1 MLFILKGAVCSAT
14 GDPHY
19 TTFDGR
25 RYKYMGNCE
34 YVLAKD
40 SNETFTILQE
50 NEPCGRG
57 AATCT
62 NAITVKLPE
71 IIIHL
76 SRGESVVINGA
87 NVKLPY
93 ENKGMEKLLTKITVF
108 ID

>member
-1 MLFILKGAVCSAT
+1 MTRIWTLFILERAVCSAT

-19 TTFDGR
+19 TTFDGK

-40 SNETFTILQE
+40 SNKTFTILQE
-50 NEPCGRG
+50 NEPCGGR

-62 NAITVKLPE
+62 NAVTVKLPE
-71 IIIHL
+71 TTIYL
-76 SRGESVVINGA
+76 SRGDSVLINGE

-93 ENKGMEKLLTKITVF
+93 ENQGMRNY
-108 ID
+108 

>member
-1 MLFILKGAVCSAT
+1 MVSILEAAVCSAT

-19 TTFDGR
+19 TTFDGK

-50 NEPCGRG
+50 NEPCGGR

-62 NAITVKLPE
+62 TAVTVKLPE
-71 IIIHL
+71 TTIHL
-76 SRGESVVINGA
+76 SRGESVLINGE
-87 NVKLPY
+87 NVQLPY
-93 ENKGMEKLLTKITVF
+93 ENQGMGNHERKLLF
-108 ID
+108 

>member
-1 MLFILKGAVCSAT
+1 MVSILEAAVCSAT

-19 TTFDGR
+19 TTFDKK

-40 SNETFTILQE
+40 SNETFIILQE
-50 NEPCGRG
+50 NEPCGGR

-62 NAITVKLPE
+62 NAVTVKLRE
-71 IIIHL
+71 TTIYL
-76 SRGESVVINGA
+76 SRGENVLINGE

-93 ENKGMEKLLTKITVF
+93 ENQGMGNH
-108 ID
+108 